1 MLGILTARG
10 KVCVLI
16 LGESGDSTG
25 CWLMGKHPLCWIQ
38 FLAPS
43 KGGLAGLRVGDNCS
57 RGVLS
62 IQVTSQVLSLSWMGM
77 GGSQRTHFCFSL
89 LPQTLAGF

>member
-16 LGESGDSTG
+16 LGLSGDSTG
-25 CWLMGKHPLCWIQ
+25 CWLMGKHPFCWVQ

-57 RGVLS
+57 RSILS
-62 IQVTSQVLSLSWMGM
+62 IQVASQVLSLSPSCLGM

-89 LPQTLAGF
+89 LPQTLA